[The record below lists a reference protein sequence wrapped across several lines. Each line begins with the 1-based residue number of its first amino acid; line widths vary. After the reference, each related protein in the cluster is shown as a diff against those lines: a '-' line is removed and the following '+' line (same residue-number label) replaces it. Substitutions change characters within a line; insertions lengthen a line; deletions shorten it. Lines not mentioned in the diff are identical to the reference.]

1 LQKKYFMAHKAGFV
15 SIIGNPNVG
24 KSTLMNSLV
33 GEKLSII
40 TSKAQTTRHR
50 IMGIINGEDFQM
62 IYSDTPGILTP
73 AYKMQKAM
81 MSFVET
87 ALEDSDVIL
96 YMAEAG
102 ETNLREDIAEK
113 IKTSGNPYIIVINK
127 IDKADEPTLEQTNDY
142 FTSLF
147 PGAEL
152 FFISALHKINIT
164 SVFKRLLEFLPE
176 SPAYFPK
183 DQLTDK
189 SERFFI
195 TEILREKILMNYHK
209 EVPYSVEVVVDSF
222 KEEEDIIRIMAIIYC
237 SRESQKAIILGH
249 KGNAIKKTA
258 SEARADMEAFL
269 QKHVYLELTVK
280 VSKDW
285 RDSDLQLKRFG
296 YFTE

>member
-1 LQKKYFMAHKAGFV
+1 MGHKAGFV

-50 IMGIINGEDFQM
+50 IMGIINGDDFQI

-81 MSFVET
+81 MNFVET

-113 IKTSGNPYIIVINK
+113 IKTSGNPFIITINK
-127 IDKADEPTLEQTNDY
+127 IDKADETMLRQSNDY
-142 FTSLF
+142 FTALF
-147 PGAEL
+147 PDTEL
-152 FFISALHKINIT
+152 FYISALHKINT
-164 SVFKRLLEFLPE
+164 LSVFKRLLEFLPE
-176 SPAYFPK
+176 SPPYFPK

-209 EVPYSVEVVVDSF
+209 EVPYNVEVVVDSF
-222 KEEEDIIRIMAIIYC
+222 KEEEDIIRITANIYC

-258 SEARADMEAFL
+258 SDARIDMEAFL

-296 YFTE
+296 YLNQ